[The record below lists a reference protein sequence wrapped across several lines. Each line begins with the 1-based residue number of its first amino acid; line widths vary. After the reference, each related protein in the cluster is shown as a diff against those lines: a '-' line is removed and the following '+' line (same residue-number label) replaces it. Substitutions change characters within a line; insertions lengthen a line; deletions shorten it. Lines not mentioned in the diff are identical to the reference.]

1 MQASD
6 ELKISCHPR
15 SALRTLGG
23 ILPSPIQGIQKLA
36 FQAIHEVGDRRN
48 IGHRPDALTD
58 AQDVAPALLISQNR
72 AHVELAGL
80 AVAVNLFLDFAEAIF
95 QRSYSKV
102 RLFLID
108 QERRNWASIGTSDW
122 GLRMPPGQ
130 PFRNSRSIPR
140 TLSTITARRIS
151 PTIWS

>member
-36 FQAIHEVGDRRN
+36 FQAIDELRDRRN

-80 AVAVNLFLDFAEAIF
+80 AVAEQTDL
-95 QRSYSKV
+95 RH
-102 RLFLID
+102 RLFEPVGPYPVYFGRID
-108 QERRNWASIGTSDW
+108 DICDV
-122 GLRMPPGQ
+122 GLE
-130 PFRNSRSIPR
+130 NES
-140 TLSTITARRIS
+140 L
-151 PTIWS
+151 